1 MSPLAV
7 SVIVFACVLGGGLLG
22 MVIRKV
28 LPDDHLSTDTKD
40 IVKLVVGLIGTMAAL
55 VLGLLIASA
64 KSSYDVRS
72 GEVTQMS
79 ANVVLLDRVMAH
91 YGPETKDARES
102 LRGSGISAIDRILP
116 DDRSRG
122 AQVTPTTGAESF
134 NDKILTLSPKSDA
147 QRALQAQ
154 ALALSISL
162 GQSRWL
168 LAAQGSSIPTPFLIV
183 LILWLTLILASF
195 GLFAPRNTMVIF
207 ALFVCALSLSSA
219 IYLILELD
227 QPFQGLLRIS
237 STAARGAARWA
248 IGA

>member
-1 MSPLAV
+1 MTPLAIGG
-7 SVIVFACVLGGGLLG
+7 IVFTCVLGGGLLG
-22 MVIRKV
+22 MVVRNS

-91 YGPETKDARES
+91 YGPGTKDARES
-102 LRGSGISAIDRILP
+102 LRRSVASALDRIWP
-116 DDRSRG
+116 DDRSRRS
-122 AQVTPTTGAESF
+122 QLTPTTGGEGF
-134 NDKILTLSPKSDA
+134 YDKILALSPQTDA

-154 ALALSISL
+154 ALAFSISL

-168 LAAQGSSIPTPFLIV
+168 LADQGSSIPMPFLLV
-183 LILWLTLILASF
+183 LILWLTVILASF
-195 GLFAPRNTMVIF
+195 GLFAPRNAMVIV
-207 ALFVCALSLSSA
+207 ALFVCAISLSSA

-227 QPFQGLLRIS
+227 QPFEGLLRIS
-237 STAARGAARWA
+237 SAPLRAALAQLGQ
-248 IGA
+248 

>member
-1 MSPLAV
+1 MNPLAIGAV
-7 SVIVFACVLGGGLLG
+7 VFTCVLGGGLLG
-22 MVIRKV
+22 MLVRNA

-91 YGPETKDARES
+91 YGPETKGARDS
-102 LRGSGISAIDRILP
+102 LRGSVASAIDRIWP
-116 DDRSRG
+116 DDRSRQ

-134 NDKILTLSPKSDA
+134 YDKILMLSPQSDA
-147 QRALQAQ
+147 QRGLQAQ

-162 GQSRWL
+162 GQTRWL
-168 LAAQGSSIPTPFLIV
+168 LAAQGSSIPVPFLLV
-183 LILWLTLILASF
+183 LILWLTLILGSF
-195 GLFAPRNTMVIF
+195 GLFAPRNTMVVF

-237 STAARGAARWA
+237 STPLRAALAQLGQ
-248 IGA
+248 

>member
-1 MSPLAV
+1 MSPLAIGG
-7 SVIVFACVLGGGLLG
+7 IVFTCVLGGGLLG
-22 MVIRKV
+22 LVIRKA
-28 LPDDHLSTDTKD
+28 LPDEHLSADTKD

-91 YGPETKDARES
+91 YGPETKGARES
-102 LRGSGISAIDRILP
+102 LRGSVASAIDRIWP
-116 DDRSRG
+116 DDGSRR
-122 AQVTPTTGAESF
+122 AQVTPTTGAEGF
-134 NDKILTLSPKSDA
+134 YDKILTLAPQNDA

-154 ALALSISL
+154 ALALSMSL

-168 LAAQGSSIPTPFLIV
+168 LAAQGGSIPMPFLLV
-183 LILWLTLILASF
+183 LILWLTVILASF

-219 IYLILELD
+219 IFLILELD
-227 QPFQGLLRIS
+227 QPFEGLLRIS
-237 STAARGAARWA
+237 SAPLRAALAQLGQ
-248 IGA
+248 

>member
-7 SVIVFACVLGGGLLG
+7 SMIVFACVLGGGLLG
-22 MVIRKV
+22 MVIRKA
-28 LPDDHLSTDTKD
+28 LPDDHLSADTKD

-102 LRGSGISAIDRILP
+102 LRGSVASAIDRIWP

-134 NDKILTLSPKSDA
+134 YDKILTLSPKSDA
-147 QRALQAQ
+147 
-154 ALALSISL
+154 
-162 GQSRWL
+162 
-168 LAAQGSSIPTPFLIV
+168 
-183 LILWLTLILASF
+183 
-195 GLFAPRNTMVIF
+195 
-207 ALFVCALSLSSA
+207 
-219 IYLILELD
+219 
-227 QPFQGLLRIS
+227 
-237 STAARGAARWA
+237 
-248 IGA
+248 

>member
-1 MSPLAV
+1 MSPLTIGG
-7 SVIVFACVLGGGLLG
+7 IVFTCVLGGGLLG
-22 MVIRKV
+22 MVIRSA
-28 LPDDHLSTDTKD
+28 LPDEHLSADTKD

-72 GEVTQMS
+72 GEVTQLS

-91 YGPETKDARES
+91 YGPATKDARES
-102 LRGSGISAIDRILP
+102 LRRSVADAIDRIWP
-116 DDRSRG
+116 EDRSRR
-122 AQVTPTTGAESF
+122 AQVTPTTRAESF
-134 NDKILTLSPKSDA
+134 YDRILNLAPQNDG

-162 GQSRWL
+162 GQTRWL
-168 LAAQGSSIPTPFLIV
+168 LADQGSSIPMPFLLV
-183 LILWLTLILASF
+183 LILWLTLILGSF

-219 IYLILELD
+219 IFLILELD
-227 QPFQGLLRIS
+227 QPFEGLLRIS
-237 STAARGAARWA
+237 SAPLRAALAQLGQ
-248 IGA
+248 

>member
-1 MSPLAV
+1 MSWAAGC
-7 SVIVFACVLGGGLLG
+7 SGWSFGSA
-22 MVIRKV
+22 
-28 LPDDHLSTDTKD
+28 LPDEHLSADTKD

-72 GEVTQMS
+72 GEVTQLS

-91 YGPETKDARES
+91 YGPATKDARES
-102 LRGSGISAIDRILP
+102 LRRSVAERDRSHMARRPIP
-116 DDRSRG
+116 SRASDSDDRGRRLLRQDPD
-122 AQVTPTTGAESF
+122 ALAPQ
-134 NDKILTLSPKSDA
+134 NDA

-162 GQSRWL
+162 GQTRWL
-168 LAAQGSSIPTPFLIV
+168 LADQGSSIPMPFLLV
-183 LILWLTLILASF
+183 LILWLTLILGSF

-219 IYLILELD
+219 IFLILELD
-227 QPFQGLLRIS
+227 QPFEGLLRIS
-237 STAARGAARWA
+237 SAPLRAALAQLGQ
-248 IGA
+248 